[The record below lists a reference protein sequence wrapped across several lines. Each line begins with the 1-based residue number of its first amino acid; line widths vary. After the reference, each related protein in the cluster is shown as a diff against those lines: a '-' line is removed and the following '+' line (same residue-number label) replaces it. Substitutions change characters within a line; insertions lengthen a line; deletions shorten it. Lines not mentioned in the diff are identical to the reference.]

1 MEQPKKTEFYNKIMA
16 LLKNDGYDNINEASI
31 AILVENDCEDAFV
44 EYNYMTT
51 GIRLL
56 KRDVSKEIVEE
67 AGFKFWSTW
76 NYVNFG
82 SVIE

>member
-1 MEQPKKTEFYNKIMA
+1 MENSNKTEFYNKVIT
-16 LLKNDGYDNINEASI
+16 LLKENGYDGICPSSI
-31 AILVENDCEDAFV
+31 AILVENDCDYAFV

-51 GIRLL
+51 GIRFP
-56 KRDVSKEIVEE
+56 KKEVSKEIVED

-82 SVIE
+82 EVTE